1 MTYAAVV
8 GLSYALGYYRE
19 SQARALKAAHLETS
33 LMEARLK
40 TLEAELH
47 PHFLFNT
54 LHAISTLVHTDPE
67 AADRMISRLSD
78 LLRLTFDRS
87 GAAGVALKEEL
98 EFLQKYLEI
107 EQIRFQDRLAV
118 KFDIDPETLDTDVPR
133 LILQPLVENAI
144 KHGIGPRAGQGLVQ
158 ISTKKRPDGTWI
170 EVRDNGVGLSRNARA
185 RFTNGVGPVEYAGA
199 SRMPVRQPAPARFRR
214 GQRRPLGPD
223 ADSRAP
229 AGAAHLGHGAAGGA
243 GMTSAHD
250 ARTRVL
256 VADDEPLARER
267 LRMLLRSEP
276 GLELVAECQNGSE
289 AIDAIQELQ
298 PDLVFLDVQMP
309 GATGFEV
316 IEAVG
321 AGRMPPVVF
330 VTAYDQYALRAFDVR
345 ALDYLLKPFDRERF
359 QQALSRARQRVH
371 HDAPGDLERR
381 LLALVQDLKQTPHKV
396 DRFVVKS
403 GGRVYF
409 VRAEEIDWVESAG
422 NYVKLHVGNETHL
435 LRETMTAIESQLDPE
450 MFFRIHRCHIV
461 NIERVREL
469 QPSFNGEYVVFLRTG
484 ARLTLSRGYREK
496 VQQRLGGAL

>member
-1 MTYAAVV
+1 MTT
-8 GLSYALGYYRE
+8 
-19 SQARALKAAHLETS
+19 AHE
-33 LMEARLK
+33 
-40 TLEAELH
+40 
-47 PHFLFNT
+47 
-54 LHAISTLVHTDPE
+54 
-67 AADRMISRLSD
+67 
-78 LLRLTFDRS
+78 
-87 GAAGVALKEEL
+87 
-98 EFLQKYLEI
+98 
-107 EQIRFQDRLAV
+107 
-118 KFDIDPETLDTDVPR
+118 
-133 LILQPLVENAI
+133 
-144 KHGIGPRAGQGLVQ
+144 
-158 ISTKKRPDGTWI
+158 
-170 EVRDNGVGLSRNARA
+170 
-185 RFTNGVGPVEYAGA
+185 
-199 SRMPVRQPAPARFRR
+199 
-214 GQRRPLGPD
+214 
-223 ADSRAP
+223 
-229 AGAAHLGHGAAGGA
+229 
-243 GMTSAHD
+243 

-298 PDLVFLDVQMP
+298 PDLVFLDIQMP

-321 AGRMPPVVF
+321 AARMPPVVF

-359 QQALSRARQRVH
+359 QQAISRVRQRVH
-371 HDAPGDLERR
+371 HAPPGDLERR
-381 LLALVQDLKQTPHKV
+381 LLALVQDLKHTPHKV

-409 VRAEEIDWVESAG
+409 VRADEIDWVESAG

-435 LRETMTAIESQLDPE
+435 LRETMTAIEGQLDPE

>member
-185 RFTNGVGPVEYAGA
+185 RFTNGVGLSNTRARLECLYGSQHRLDFAEGNGGLSVQMLIPAH
-199 SRMPVRQPAPARFRR
+199 RPAPHASDTR
-214 GQRRPLGPD
+214 
-223 ADSRAP
+223 
-229 AGAAHLGHGAAGGA
+229 AAGGA